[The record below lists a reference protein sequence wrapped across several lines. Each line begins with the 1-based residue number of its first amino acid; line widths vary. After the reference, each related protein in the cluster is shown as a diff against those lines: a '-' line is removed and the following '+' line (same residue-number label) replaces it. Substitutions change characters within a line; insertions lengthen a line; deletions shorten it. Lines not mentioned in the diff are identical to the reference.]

1 VSNNKTKEPLSFL
14 HVDEQEKVRKL
25 VSQYQKMGEA
35 EVGVQADIRRETKDV
50 AVQKGEQPKCSCHDM
65 LLNKVTKLENKVDRL
80 LSAIELTKQPDEL
93 FNNNDPVEFHDSF
106 EDESAVLQT
115 ISEVA
120 SICMNTTLPGLATS
134 TTEDLILAKPIPRNE
149 NSRTVS
155 VISPSLS
162 ANASSVSATSPS
174 LSVISASVYDEL
186 FKKSSS
192 FSNYAKNLVFT
203 LFDEEELKDSN
214 CSGAHNKNALEQDP
228 RMDVIKEITFKKFP
242 MEDKKKSWAL
252 CRKAIDSAIRK
263 LRFNK

>member
-1 VSNNKTKEPLSFL
+1 
-14 HVDEQEKVRKL
+14 
-25 VSQYQKMGEA
+25 MGEA
-35 EVGVQADIRRETKDV
+35 EVGVQAEIRRETKDV
-50 AVQKGEQPKCSCHDM
+50 ALQKGEQPKCSCHDM

-93 FNNNDPVEFHDSF
+93 FNNNNPVEFHDSF

-134 TTEDLILAKPIPRNE
+134 TTEDLILAKPIPRKE

-155 VISPSLS
+155 VTSPSLS
-162 ANASSVSATSPS
+162 ANASSVSAT
-174 LSVISASVYDEL
+174 SASVYDEL

-242 MEDKKKSWAL
+242 MEDKKKS
-252 CRKAIDSAIRK
+252 
-263 LRFNK
+263 

>member
-1 VSNNKTKEPLSFL
+1 MSEVSNNKTKEPLSFL

-50 AVQKGEQPKCSCHDM
+50 ALQKGEQPKCSCHDM

-134 TTEDLILAKPIPRNE
+134 TTEDLI
-149 NSRTVS
+149 
-155 VISPSLS
+155 
-162 ANASSVSATSPS
+162 
-174 LSVISASVYDEL
+174 
-186 FKKSSS
+186 
-192 FSNYAKNLVFT
+192 
-203 LFDEEELKDSN
+203 
-214 CSGAHNKNALEQDP
+214 
-228 RMDVIKEITFKKFP
+228 
-242 MEDKKKSWAL
+242 KKKIQGQSQ
-252 CRKAIDSAIRK
+252 
-263 LRFNK
+263 